1 MAATTGAL
9 RRPFGPFHRAHRG
22 PQEHHNSSEVNVRI
36 PFHGSCSRCHHFH
49 NNHRFTFSLDS
60 TVHTRLF
67 CERCNHPMF
76 GLGRASTQNT
86 LASVES
92 GSTFT
97 PRACVDRPGQK
108 PALQVEAQPSAS
120 ELRRR
125 LTPITERRSPF
136 TSNIPTATPT
146 LVAASPEEASIE
158 SRREGP
164 VESHALQKGDA
175 QGTPEERAVRL
186 QIVPQRL
193 RMIARRLKPRLS
205 AKPTYYRIRS
215 KFTGVSMP
223 RHAAISA
230 STTEVPSSQ
239 VRSDNVD
246 ERVSATTGDA
256 EDRHALLRARRRE
269 VTLARERE
277 HTLTQ
282 KCECS
287 PECQCIT
294 GSHVAQVGSDETPDT
309 NASDDPLSQ
318 HHSSTASSNSQPS
331 QGTRQNLYLAHI
343 GGRFDVSRRS
353 SSADESSSGTES
365 GSGRISLNQGLTPGS
380 NGSSISSRTRRPLFG
395 RASSMPVGYW
405 AQYPAGIRSIAYG
418 NSSIP
423 ENGWPEDLRTNEAS
437 SWLGEGDMP
446 GHISH
451 SASSQNDEVSMHQR
465 PISPANLVDPHQE
478 EPLTNGGSYANHSPA
493 RDGEEIT
500 PTPDRGVRADRS
512 LDGVLPEG
520 SDGLSSALQGLT
532 DPGATGHDQD
542 YIADNHSD

>member
-1 MAATTGAL
+1 MAATTSAL
-9 RRPFGPFHRAHRG
+9 RHPFVTIHRAYRG
-22 PQEHHNSSEVNVRI
+22 PHGHHNSSEANVGI

-49 NNHRFTFSLDS
+49 NNHQFTFSLDS
-60 TVHTRLF
+60 TVHTRLN
-67 CERCNHPMF
+67 CERCSHPMF

-92 GSTFT
+92 GFTFT
-97 PRACVDRPGQK
+97 PRACVDRPGPQ

-136 TSNIPTATPT
+136 TSNNPTATPT
-146 LVAASPEEASIE
+146 LVTASPEEASTE
-158 SRREGP
+158 FRREDH
-164 VESHALQKGDA
+164 VESHALPKGDA
-175 QGTPEERAVRL
+175 QRNPEEGVVRL
-186 QIVPQRL
+186 QTVALRL

-205 AKPTYYRIRS
+205 AKPRFHRIRS
-215 KFTGVSMP
+215 KFTRVGMP
-223 RHAAISA
+223 HHASTSA
-230 STTEVPSSQ
+230 STTEVSSSQ

-246 ERVSATTGDA
+246 ERVSATTGDT

-269 VTLARERE
+269 LTLAQERE

-294 GSHVAQVGSDETPDT
+294 GSHVAQAGSDETRDN
-309 NASDDPLSQ
+309 NAPDDPLSQ

-331 QGTRQNLYLAHI
+331 QGTRQNLYLFHI

-353 SSADESSSGTES
+353 SSADESSSATES

-380 NGSSISSRTRRPLFG
+380 NGSSVSSRARRPLFV

-405 AQYPAGIRSIAYG
+405 VHNPAGVRSSTHV
-418 NSSIP
+418 NSPIP
-423 ENGWPEDLRTNEAS
+423 EHGWTEDSGTVGAS
-437 SWLGEGDMP
+437 SLIDEGDLP

-451 SASSQNDEVSMHQR
+451 SASSQNDEASTQQR
-465 PISPANLVDPHQE
+465 PTSPANLVGPHEE
-478 EPLTNGGSYANHSPA
+478 EPLTNGVSHADHSPA
-493 RDGEEIT
+493 PDGDQIT
-500 PTPDRGVRADRS
+500 PTPYESVRADWS

-520 SDGLSSALQGLT
+520 PDGLSSALQGLT
-532 DPGATGHDQD
+532 DPEATDHDRE
-542 YIADNHSD
+542 YLADNHSD